1 MANLT
6 NFHKHKKP
14 SFFASLGHK
23 IKTAL
28 EIGATAKGLFDM
40 GRGIYQGVSTY
51 GPMVYNGLRA
61 IGPMAATAALL

>member
-1 MANLT
+1 MDNLT
-6 NFHKHKKP
+6 NFHKPTKP

-28 EIGATAKGLFDM
+28 ETGATAKGLFDI
-40 GRGIYQGVSTY
+40 GRGIYQRVATY

>member
-1 MANLT
+1 MANLA
-6 NFHKHKKP
+6 NFHKHKKH

-23 IKTAL
+23 IKAAL

-40 GRGIYQGVSTY
+40 GRGVYQGVSAY

-61 IGPMAATAALL
+61 VGPMAATAVLL

>member
-1 MANLT
+1 MASLT
-6 NFHKHKKP
+6 HFHTHKKP

-40 GRGIYQGVSTY
+40 GRGIYQGVSTCE
-51 GPMVYNGLRA
+51 PMVYSCLHA
-61 IGPMAATAALL
+61 IGPMAATAALI